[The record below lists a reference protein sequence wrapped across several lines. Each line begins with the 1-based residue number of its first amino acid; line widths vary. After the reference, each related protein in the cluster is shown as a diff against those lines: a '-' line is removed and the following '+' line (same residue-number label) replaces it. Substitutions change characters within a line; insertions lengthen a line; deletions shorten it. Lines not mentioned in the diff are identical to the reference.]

1 MGNSNLDAAAL
12 QAGLNDKQREQVDG
26 LSKLLDSH
34 RKLLALPPTQ
44 AQQAFKSQTPDQQNA
59 QVALFGGNNS
69 PVGWLGDAAH
79 YITTGVKE
87 TIGRA
92 IGGLVE
98 VSDFMTRLYRT
109 GAIAA
114 DQDVDLYKAFQ
125 IANDKGDK
133 VFSPSR
139 IEAAQT
145 KFGKD
150 MTSVAMKIAS
160 GTTLDAIIATG
171 TDEEKQIA
179 AKAAQ
184 LQENKQKDLLLQD
197 AIDAVQAA
205 KYSPGRQ
212 IANALLPESMEGSG
226 ILYKGISGTFDA
238 SYRIFADPTLLLGKA
253 KKSYDAANYAL
264 FKIVGAGKVDDV
276 FSKVNP
282 LTGRNAVVDFFD
294 TYGAQLDKLSKARAG
309 DDLKAATEAAT
320 QLKRIAPEFG
330 PSAVDEFIKA
340 GVKDATTAKN
350 YLKNQVDLNTILS
363 GQGARKTPLIP
374 RLDAR
379 RKARV
384 ALLTGANK
392 VFDIDKVG
400 QKLVDGLYGTRY
412 QTDDVLTGLTEPSLI
427 RETVPDYVSPVAKAE
442 MNVGKLRQDGSMRLS
457 LNQIGGR
464 IDRFARKFA
473 TIPYFKDGFFDV
485 NSKNAEEQVYRLA
498 RLANTRYHSKVIAQA
513 FAAGDEGQ
521 KKAIFT
527 GVWNTIAEIRGVS
540 KNTAGQAYMAEQAGK
555 GLQKQYAGTMIRV
568 ADDGTPLPDYNP
580 ASIDGEQMAL
590 FPYQLSSAMAVPSI
604 IDLDRLSA
612 RTGLTGRM
620 LGLSHSKW
628 AEKLTSYW
636 TIGTLAGPKFPVR
649 NASEDL
655 MMHLAIGD
663 SPWGIVKGRF
673 LSTKLRQTGLT
684 GDLGFINKLLLNKNA
699 KAYQAEMKAAM
710 KAGDVNAARR
720 VMAHAVMENG
730 LPTKLDPQGAAILKE
745 IAYYGNLDDTLA
757 AVAEGGKNALRGGDQ
772 YLNVSNDVSKFG
784 KMGALEIDGVR
795 YKQSIG
801 DKGFTE
807 FAPAANKQNRIS
819 WLVSLGV
826 TTNDD
831 LANIAVKYMGN
842 NPGDETK
849 AINAMID
856 FLDNLSPAEKGR
868 FILYTRGETV
878 QSHARRAYD
887 AVKNI
892 YSKADGSI
900 NDDLL
905 AKVRFTDEAGNVKV
919 STSNLKLEDLP
930 SSLADTPRLIHG
942 PTMVPVSESE
952 NMAAGLVDK
961 TWDYMGEAN
970 ARFSREP
977 IVIDAMIRVRK
988 EMIESGYDAH
998 YTAMVTKGLTGDAL
1012 KAAEENAKRS
1022 LVGIAEDLAK
1032 ERVLAFV
1039 DNPAVRSQLAMSVRN
1054 FARFYRATEDFYR
1067 RMGRVIRY
1075 NPEAITRAALTY
1087 EGITHSGFVQTDDNG
1102 DQYFFY
1108 PGLTPVYTVM
1118 NKMMKVFGVE
1128 NAFQAPMPVEF
1139 GGKLKMITPS
1149 MNPDSLF
1156 PTFAGP
1162 LAAVPIKMI
1171 GNVIPQVAE
1180 LEKYLTGSYGEDQP
1194 MISAV
1199 LPAHLNRLLQS
1210 LNKDERSSQYASA
1223 ARKAATYL
1231 EASGHGIQIKYDENG
1246 NEIRPSAGEIAE
1258 YQDKLQ
1264 ASTTTILALRFAFGF
1279 FAPAS
1284 PTVTLKSDMAKW
1296 VRDNERTS
1304 YKQVFNNL
1312 INQYNGDID
1321 KASAEWIKLF
1331 PDQMPY
1337 TISESESNVV
1347 ANVRAVDSAT
1357 EWIKGNSALLKK
1369 YPEAAAFLIP
1379 QAGKFDFN
1387 AYKLLMSQGLKTNKT
1402 LTDFVRQVS
1411 SAKDVQTYYNK
1422 KEEYDLQLAATFSVE
1437 AKRALRTQ
1445 WEDWSSQFK
1454 GARPLLQ
1461 EQLGSGSEKGVAR
1474 VGAIEDLRL
1483 LLKDPEVTTEPKT
1496 RKLLSQM
1503 LSAYDSYVMNRDVAD
1518 QPGMGYS
1525 QEYKDSL
1532 KISAQS
1538 QIQALADGNANALA
1552 AYNSLFAPLF
1562 RS

>member
-1 MGNSNLDAAAL
+1 LGNPNLNSAAL
-12 QAGLNDKQREQVDG
+12 QAGLNNKQRDQVDG

-34 RKLLALPPTQ
+34 RKLLALPQGQ
-44 AQQAFKSQTPDQQNA
+44 AQQAFNSQTEDQKKA
-59 QVALFGGNNS
+59 QVNLFGGDDG
-69 PVGWLGDAAH
+69 PVGWLGNAAH
-79 YITTGVKE
+79 YVTEGFKQ
-87 TIGRA
+87 TIGR
-92 IGGLVE
+92 GLGALNE
-98 VSDFMTRLYRT
+98 VSDLMTRLYRT

-139 IEAAQT
+139 IEAAQA

-160 GTTLDAIIATG
+160 GTTLDAILATG
-171 TDEEKQIA
+171 TDAEKQIA

-184 LQENKQKDLLLQD
+184 LQENKKKDLLLQD

-205 KYSPGRQ
+205 KYSPGRAV
-212 IANALLPESMEGSG
+212 ANALLPESMEGSG
-226 ILYKGISGTFDA
+226 FLYKGISGAFDA
-238 SYRIFADPTLLLGKA
+238 SYRIFVDPTLLLGKA

-264 FKIVGAGKVDDV
+264 FKIVGEGKVDDV
-276 FSKVNP
+276 FSKVNL
-282 LTGRNAVVDFFD
+282 LTGRNGVADFFD
-294 TYGAQLDKLSKARAG
+294 TYGAQLDKLAKAREVN
-309 DDLKAATEAAT
+309 DLKAATEAAT
-320 QLKRIAPEFG
+320 QLKRLAPEFG
-330 PSAVDEFIKA
+330 TSAIDEFIKA
-340 GVKDATTAKN
+340 GVKNADTAKN

-379 RKARV
+379 RKTRV

-400 QKLVDGLYGTRY
+400 QKLVDGLYGTRF
-412 QTDDVLTGLTEPSLI
+412 QTDDILTGLTDNVEGI
-427 RETVPDYVSPVAKAE
+427 AKVE
-442 MNVGKLRQDGSMRLS
+442 SKVGKLKQDGGYRLS

-464 IDRFARKFA
+464 IDRFAQKFA

-485 NSKNAEEQVYRLA
+485 TSKNAEEQVYRLA
-498 RLANTRYHSKVIAQA
+498 RLSNTRYHSKVIAQA

-527 GVWNTIAEIRGVS
+527 GLWNTIAEIRGVS
-540 KNTAGQAYMAEQAGK
+540 KNAAGQTYMSEFAGK
-555 GLQKQYAGTMIRV
+555 GLQKQYAGTMARL
-568 ADDGTPLPDYNP
+568 ADDGTALPDYNP
-580 ASIDGEQMAL
+580 ASIEGEQMAL
-590 FPYQLSSAMAVPSI
+590 FPYQLSTAMAVPSI
-604 IDLDRLSA
+604 IDLDRLSS
-612 RTGLTGRM
+612 RTGLTARM

-628 AEKLTSYW
+628 AEKMTSYW

-655 MMHLAIGD
+655 MVHLAIGD

-673 LSTKLRQTGLT
+673 LSTKLRQTGVT

-699 KAYQAEMKAAM
+699 KAYQLEMKEAL
-710 KAGDVNAARR
+710 KSGDVNAARR
-720 VMAHAVMENG
+720 VMAHAVMEHG
-730 LPTKLDPQGAAILKE
+730 LPAKLDAEGTAILKE
-745 IAYYGNLDDTLA
+745 IAYYGNLDDTLS
-757 AVAEGGKNALRGGDQ
+757 AVTEGSKNALRGGDQ

-784 KMGALEIDGVR
+784 KMGALEIDDVL
-795 YKQSIG
+795 YKQSVG

-807 FAPAANKQNRIS
+807 FAPGANKQNRIS

-831 LANIAVKYMGN
+831 LAKIAVKHMGN
-842 NPGDETK
+842 SPEAERK
-849 AINAMID
+849 ALDAMEEY
-856 FLDNLSPAEKGR
+856 LGSLSKEELGR
-868 FILYTRGETV
+868 FTLYTRGETI

-887 AVKNI
+887 ATKNI

-905 AKVRFTDEAGNVKV
+905 AKVRFTDEAGDVTV
-919 STSNLKLEDLP
+919 STSNLRLEDLP

-942 PTMVPVSESE
+942 PTMVPVTEGE

-977 IVIDAMIRVRK
+977 IVIDAMIRIRK
-988 EMIESGYDAH
+988 EMKSSGYDAH
-998 YTAMVTKGLTGDAL
+998 YTAMVTRGLTGDAL
-1012 KAAEENAKRS
+1012 KAAEENAKKS

-1039 DNPAVRSQLAMSVRN
+1039 DNPAVRSQLAMSIRN

-1067 RMGRVIRY
+1067 RMGRVVRY
-1075 NPEAITRAALTY
+1075 NPEAITRASLTY
-1087 EGITHSGFVQTDDNG
+1087 EGIAHSGFVQTDDNG

-1108 PGLTPVYTVM
+1108 PGLTPVYQVM
-1118 NKMMKVFGVE
+1118 NKVMKVFGVE

-1171 GNVIPQVAE
+1171 GNVIPQVAD
-1180 LEKYLTGSYGEDQP
+1180 LEKYLTGAYGEDQP

-1199 LPAHLNRLLQS
+1199 LPAHLNRLLQA

-1231 EASGHGIQIKYDENG
+1231 EASGHGIQIKFDENG
-1246 NEIRPSAGEIAE
+1246 NEIRPSAGDIVE

-1264 ASTTTILALRFAFGF
+1264 ASTTTVLALRFLFGF
-1279 FAPAS
+1279 VAPAS

-1331 PDQMPY
+1331 PNQMPY
-1337 TISESESNVV
+1337 TISESESTVV

-1357 EWIKGNSALLKK
+1357 EWIKGNEELLKR

-1411 SAKDVQTYYNK
+1411 SAKDIQTYYNK
-1422 KEEYDLQLAATFSVE
+1422 KEEYDAQLAATFSVD
-1437 AKRALRTQ
+1437 AKRMLRDQ
-1445 WEDWSSQFK
+1445 WETWSSQFK

-1461 EQLGSGSEKGVAR
+1461 EQLGSGSQKGVAR
-1474 VGAIEDLRL
+1474 VGAIEDLRTM
-1483 LLKDPEVTTEPKT
+1483 LKDPEVTTEPKT

-1503 LSAYDSYVMNRDVAD
+1503 LSAYDSYLANRDIAD
-1518 QPGMGYS
+1518 QPGMGYT

-1532 KISAQS
+1532 KLGAQT
-1538 QIQALADGNANALA
+1538 QIQALANGNENALA

-1562 RS
+1562 RD

>member
-1 MGNSNLDAAAL
+1 MENSNLQTAAL
-12 QAGLNDKQREQVDG
+12 QANLNEKQRQQVDG
-26 LSKLLDSH
+26 LGKLLDSH
-34 RKLLALPPTQ
+34 RKLLALPQNQ
-44 AQQAFKSQTPDQQNA
+44 AQQAFKAQTPDQQKA
-59 QVALFGGNNS
+59 QAKLFGGDEG
-69 PVGWLGDAAH
+69 PVGWLGSAAH
-79 YITTGVKE
+79 YVTEGVKQ
-87 TIGRA
+87 TIGRG
-92 IGGLVE
+92 IGALTE

-133 VFSPSR
+133 VFSPTR
-139 IEAAQT
+139 IEAAQA

-184 LQENKQKDLLLQD
+184 LQENKKKDLLLQD

-205 KYSPGRQ
+205 KYSPGRA
-212 IANALLPESMEGSG
+212 IANAILPESMEGSG

-264 FKIVGAGKVDDV
+264 FKIVGEGKVDDV
-276 FSKVNP
+276 FAKVNP

-294 TYGAQLDKLSKARAG
+294 TYGEQLDKLAKARTAN
-309 DDLKAATEAAT
+309 DLKAGAEAAT

-340 GVKDATTAKN
+340 GVKNAETAKN
-350 YLKNQVDLNTILS
+350 YLKNQVDLNSILS

-379 RKARV
+379 RKTRV
-384 ALLTGANK
+384 AFLTGANK

-412 QTDDVLTGLTEPSLI
+412 QTDDILTGLTENAEAI
-427 RETVPDYVSPVAKAE
+427 AKAE
-442 MNVGKLRQDGSMRLS
+442 NKVGKLKQDGAYRLT

-464 IDRFARKFA
+464 IDRFAQKFA

-485 NSKNAEEQVYRLA
+485 NSVNAQEQVYRLA
-498 RLANTRYHSKVIAQA
+498 RLANTRYHSKIITEA

-527 GVWNTIAEIRGVS
+527 GLWNTIAEIRGVS
-540 KNTAGQAYMAEQAGK
+540 KNPAGQSYMAEQAGK

-580 ASIDGEQMAL
+580 ASIEGEQMAL

-604 IDLDRLSA
+604 IDLDRLSS
-612 RTGLTGRM
+612 RTGLTARM

-628 AEKLTSYW
+628 AEKMTSYW

-710 KAGDVNAARR
+710 EAGDVNAARR

-730 LPTKLDPQGAAILKE
+730 LPTKLDPEGAAILKE
-745 IAYYGNLDDTLA
+745 IAYYGNLDDTLS

-784 KMGALEIDGVR
+784 KMGALEIDGIR

-819 WLVSLGV
+819 WLVSLGI

-842 NPGDETK
+842 NPEDEVK
-849 AINAMID
+849 AITAMTD
-856 FLDNLSPAEKGR
+856 YLSNLSKEELGR
-868 FILYTRGETV
+868 FTLYTRGETV
-878 QSHARRAYD
+878 ESHARRAYD

-892 YSKADGSI
+892 YSKADGTI

-905 AKVRFTDEAGNVKV
+905 SKVRFVDEAGEVKV
-919 STSNLKLEDLP
+919 STSNLRLEDLP

-942 PTMVPVSESE
+942 PTMVPVTEGQ

-977 IVIDAMIRVRK
+977 IVIDAMIRIRK

-998 YTAMVTKGLTGDAL
+998 YIAMGTKGLTGDAL
-1012 KAAEENAKRS
+1012 KAAEVNAKKH
-1022 LVGIAEDLAK
+1022 LVSIAEDLAK

-1067 RMGRVIRY
+1067 RMGRVVRY
-1075 NPEAITRAALTY
+1075 NPEAISRAALTY
-1087 EGITHSGFVQTDDNG
+1087 EGIAHSGFVQTDDNG

-1108 PGLTPVYTVM
+1108 PGLTPVYKVM
-1118 NKMMKVFGVE
+1118 NKVMRVFGVE
-1128 NAFQAPMPVEF
+1128 DAFQAPMPVEF

-1171 GNVIPQVAE
+1171 GNVIPQVEE
-1180 LEKYLTGSYGEDQP
+1180 LERYLTGSYGEDQP

-1199 LPAHLNRLLQS
+1199 FPAHVNRLLQS
-1210 LNKDERSSQYASA
+1210 LSKDERSSQFASA

-1231 EASGHGIQIKYDENG
+1231 EASGHGIEIKLDENG
-1246 NEIRPSAGEIAE
+1246 NEIAPTAGEIAE
-1258 YQDKLQ
+1258 FQDKLQ
-1264 ASTTTILALRFAFGF
+1264 ASTSTVLALRFLFGF

-1312 INQYNGDID
+1312 INQYNNDID

-1331 PDQMPY
+1331 PNQMPY
-1337 TISESESNVV
+1337 TVSESESNVV

-1357 EWIKGNSALLKK
+1357 EWIKGNDALLKK

-1379 QAGKFDFN
+1379 QAGEFDFN
-1387 AYKLLMSQGLKTNKT
+1387 AYKLLMSQGLKTSKT

-1422 KEEYDLQLAATFSVE
+1422 KEEYDAQLASTFSVE
-1437 AKRALRTQ
+1437 AKRMLRDQ
-1445 WEDWSSQFK
+1445 WETWSSQFK
-1454 GARPLLQ
+1454 GARPMLQ
-1461 EQLGSGSEKGVAR
+1461 EQLGSGSQKAVAR
-1474 VGAIEDLRL
+1474 VAAINDLRL
-1483 LLKDPEVTTEPKT
+1483 MLKDPDVTTEPNT
-1496 RKLLSQM
+1496 RQLLTQM
-1503 LSAYDSYVMNRDVAD
+1503 LSAYDSYLSNRDIAD
-1518 QPGMGYS
+1518 QPGMGYT

-1532 KISAQS
+1532 KLGAKN
-1538 QIQALADGNANALA
+1538 QIQALANGNKNALA

-1562 RS
+1562 RD

>member
-1 MGNSNLDAAAL
+1 MPNSNIQTAAL
-12 QAGLNDKQREQVDG
+12 QAGLNNKQREQVDG

-34 RKLLALPPTQ
+34 RKLLALPQDQ
-44 AQQAFKSQTPDQQNA
+44 AQQAFKSQTPDQQKA
-59 QVALFGGNNS
+59 QVGLFGGDDN
-69 PVGWLGDAAH
+69 PIGWLGSAAH
-79 YITTGVKE
+79 YVTEGVK
-87 TIGRA
+87 TGIGK
-92 IGGLVE
+92 GLGALNE

-114 DQDVDLYKAFQ
+114 DQNVDLYKAFQ

-184 LQENKQKDLLLQD
+184 LQENKEQDLLLQD

-205 KYSPGRQ
+205 KYSPGRAV
-212 IANALLPESMEGSG
+212 ANALLPESMEGSG
-226 ILYKGISGTFDA
+226 LLYKGISGTVDA
-238 SYRIFADPTLLLGKA
+238 SYRIFADPTLALGKA

-264 FKIVGAGKVDDV
+264 FKIVGEGKVEDV
-276 FSKVNP
+276 FTKINP
-282 LTGRNAVVDFFD
+282 LTGRNAVSDFFN
-294 TYGAQLDKLSKARAG
+294 TYGAELDKLAKARAG
-309 DDLKAATEAAT
+309 KDLKAATEAST

-350 YLKNQVDLNTILS
+350 YLTNQVDLKTILS

-379 RKARV
+379 RRTRV

-400 QKLVDGLYGTRY
+400 QKLVDGLYGTRF
-412 QTDDVLTGLTEPSLI
+412 QAEDVLTGLTENVEGI
-427 RETVPDYVSPVAKAE
+427 AKAE
-442 MNVGKLRQDGSMRLS
+442 SGVGKLRQDGAFRLT

-464 IDRFARKFA
+464 VDRFAQKFA

-485 NSKNAEEQVYRLA
+485 SSKNAQEQVYRLA
-498 RLANTRYHSKVIAQA
+498 RLANTRYHSKVIAEA

-521 KKAIFT
+521 KKQIFT
-527 GVWNTIAEIRGVS
+527 GLWNTIAEIRGVS
-540 KNTAGQAYMAEQAGK
+540 KNAAGQSYMSEFAGR
-555 GLQKQYAGTMIRV
+555 GLNKQYAPTVIRFGE
-568 ADDGTPLPDYNP
+568 DGTRLPDYNP
-580 ASIDGEQMAL
+580 ASIEGEQMAL
-590 FPYQLSSAMAVPSI
+590 FPYQLSNSMAVPSI

-612 RTGLTGRM
+612 RTGLTARM

-628 AEKLTSYW
+628 AEKMTSYW
-636 TIGTLAGPKFPVR
+636 TVGTLAGPKFPVR

-699 KAYQAEMKAAM
+699 KAYQVEMKAAM
-710 KAGDVNAARR
+710 AAGDVNAARR

-730 LPTKLDPQGAAILKE
+730 LPTKLDPEGAAILKE

-784 KMGALEIDGVR
+784 RMGALEIDGVA
-795 YKQSIG
+795 YKASIG

-831 LANIAVKYMGN
+831 LAKIAVKHMGN
-842 NPGDETK
+842 SPEAERK
-849 AINAMID
+849 ALDAMEEY
-856 FLDNLSPAEKGR
+856 LGSLSKEELGR
-868 FILYTRGETV
+868 FSLYSRGETI
-878 QSHARRAYD
+878 QTHARRAYD
-887 AVKNI
+887 ATKNI

-905 AKVRFTDEAGNVKV
+905 AKVRFTDEAGDVKV

-930 SSLADTPRLIHG
+930 SNLDDTPRLIHG
-942 PTMVPVSESE
+942 PTMVPVSESQ

-998 YTAMVTKGLTGDAL
+998 YRNMVTKGLTGDAL
-1012 KAAEENAKRS
+1012 KTAEDNVKKH
-1022 LVGIAEDLAK
+1022 LVTLAEDLAK

-1067 RMGRVIRY
+1067 RMSRVVRY

-1087 EGITHSGFVQTDDNG
+1087 EGIAHSGFVQTDDNG

-1108 PGLTPVYTVM
+1108 PGLTPVYKVM

-1128 NAFQAPMPVEF
+1128 NAFQTPMPVEF

-1162 LAAVPIKMI
+1162 LASVPIKMI

-1199 LPAHLNRLLQS
+1199 LPAHINRLLQS
-1210 LNKDERSSQYASA
+1210 LNKDERSSQFASA

-1231 EASGHGIQIKYDENG
+1231 EASGHGIQIKVDENG
-1246 NEIRPSAGEIAE
+1246 NEVRPSAGEIAE

-1312 INQYNGDID
+1312 INQYNNDID

-1357 EWIKGNSALLKK
+1357 EWIKGNSKLLKQ

-1411 SAKDVQTYYNK
+1411 SAKDIQTYYNK
-1422 KEEYDLQLAATFSVE
+1422 KEEYDAQLAATFSVE

-1461 EQLGSGSEKGVAR
+1461 EQLGSGSAKGVAR
-1474 VGAIEDLRL
+1474 VGAIEDLRSM
-1483 LLKDPEVTTEPKT
+1483 LKDSEVTTEPKT

-1503 LSAYDSYVMNRDVAD
+1503 LNAYDSYIMNRDVAD

-1532 KISAQS
+1532 KLGAQT
-1538 QIQALADGNANALA
+1538 QIQALANGNENALA

-1562 RS
+1562 RD

>member
-12 QAGLNDKQREQVDG
+12 QAGLSNKQREQVDG

-34 RKLLALPPTQ
+34 RQLLALPKDQ
-44 AQQAFKSQTPDQQNA
+44 AQQTFKSQTPDQQKA
-59 QVALFGGNNS
+59 QVALFGGSNN
-69 PVGWLGDAAH
+69 PIGWLGDAAH

-87 TIGRA
+87 TFGRA

-139 IEAAQT
+139 IESAQE

-184 LQENKQKDLLLQD
+184 LQENEQQDLLLQD

-212 IANALLPESMEGSG
+212 IANAFLPESMEGSG
-226 ILYKGISGTFDA
+226 GLYKGISGFFDA
-238 SYRIFADPTLLLGKA
+238 SYRIFADPTLALGKA
-253 KKSYDAANYAL
+253 KKAYDAGNYAL

-282 LTGRNAVVDFFD
+282 LTGRNSVVDFFD
-294 TYGAQLDKLSKARAG
+294 TYGAQLDKLAKAR
-309 DDLKAATEAAT
+309 KARDPKTAAEAAT

-330 PSAVDEFIKA
+330 PSAIDEFIKA
-340 GVKDATTAKN
+340 GVKNADTAKN
-350 YLKNQVDLNTILS
+350 YLKNQTDLSTILS

-374 RLDAR
+374 RLDAG

-384 ALLTGANK
+384 AFLTGANK

-412 QTDDVLTGLTEPSLI
+412 QTDDVLTGLTNNVEGI
-427 RETVPDYVSPVAKAE
+427 AKAE
-442 MNVGKLRQDGSMRLS
+442 SGVGKLRQDGSFRLS

-464 IDRFARKFA
+464 VDRFAQKFA
-473 TIPYFKDGFFDV
+473 TIPYFRDGFFDV
-485 NSKNAEEQVYRLA
+485 SSKNAEEQVYRLA
-498 RLANTRYHSKVIAQA
+498 RLANTRYHSKIIAQA

-540 KNTAGQAYMAEQAGK
+540 KNAAGQTYMAEQAGK
-555 GLQKQYAGTMIRV
+555 GLNKQYAATVIRV
-568 ADDGTPLPDYNP
+568 GDDGARLPDYNP

-590 FPYQLSSAMAVPSI
+590 FPYQLSPSMAVPSI

-673 LSTKLRQTGLT
+673 LSTKLRQTGIT

-699 KAYQAEMKAAM
+699 KAYQEEMKAAL
-710 KAGDVNAARR
+710 KAGDVNASRRIMAR
-720 VMAHAVMENG
+720 AVLENG
-730 LPTKLDPQGAAILKE
+730 LPAKLDAEGSRILAE
-745 IAYYGNLDDTLA
+745 IAQYGNLDDTLA
-757 AVAEGGKNALRGGDQ
+757 AVVEGGKNALRGGDQ
-772 YLNVSNDVSKFG
+772 FLNVSNDVSKFG
-784 KMGALEIDGVR
+784 KMGALEIDNVA
-795 YKQSIG
+795 YKQSVG

-819 WLVSLGV
+819 WLVSLGI
-826 TTNDD
+826 TTNDE
-831 LANIAVKYMGN
+831 LASIAVKYMGN
-842 NPGDETK
+842 NPGDEVRT
-849 AINAMID
+849 INAMVD
-856 FLDNLSPAEKGR
+856 YLNGLSKEELGR
-868 FILYTRGETV
+868 FSLYTRGETV

-887 AVKNI
+887 ATKNLF
-892 YSKADGSI
+892 SKENGSI

-905 AKVRFTDEAGNVKV
+905 AKVRFTDEAGSVKV

-942 PTMVPVSESE
+942 PTMIPVSESQ
-952 NMAAGLVDK
+952 NMAASLVDK

-988 EMIESGYDAH
+988 EMIKSGYDSH
-998 YTAMVTKGLTGDAL
+998 YTAMVTKGLSGDAL
-1012 KAAEENAKRS
+1012 KAAEANAKKN
-1022 LVGIAEDLAK
+1022 LVAIAEDLAK

-1067 RMGRVIRY
+1067 RMGRVVRY

-1108 PGLTPVYTVM
+1108 PGLTPVYKVM

-1128 NAFQAPMPVEF
+1128 NAFQTPMPVEF
-1139 GGKLKMITPS
+1139 GGKLKIITPS

-1171 GNVIPQVAE
+1171 GNVVPQVAD

-1199 LPAHLNRLLQS
+1199 LPAHINRLLQS

-1231 EASGHGIQIKYDENG
+1231 EASGHGIEIKIDENG
-1246 NEIRPSAGEIAE
+1246 NEISPSAGEIAE

-1331 PDQMPY
+1331 PNQMPY

-1411 SAKDVQTYYNK
+1411 SAKDIQTYYNK
-1422 KEEYDLQLAATFSVE
+1422 KEEYDLQLSATFSVE

-1483 LLKDPEVTTEPKT
+1483 MLKDADVVTEPKT

-1532 KISAQS
+1532 KISAQG